1 MGLFIGMTSEAW
13 EQAQGKVLVVTD
25 KSASDHSRTVNGR
38 ERHRQMFLRR
48 REIEQIRSSCGRWR
62 GGRDRTVQAMCHE
75 GGCLRWNGGMGLS
88 CEIRM
93 STGFGGS
100 GCAACRGLSQS

>member
-25 KSASDHSRTVNGR
+25 MSASDRSRTVNGG
-38 ERHRQMFLRR
+38 ERHGQMFLRR
-48 REIEQIRSSCGRWR
+48 KIEQIRSLCGRWR
-62 GGRDRTVQAMCHE
+62 EGWDRSVQARCHE

-93 STGFGGS
+93 ETGFGGS